1 MKFVHKRRENA
12 EGSRCRRPP
21 AADGGIPHEWMKEEN
36 GDVEGSKRR
45 KLYIIYT
52 KPLKGTEYLVGRL
65 ICEDVP
71 IYRFENVY
79 K

>member
-1 MKFVHKRRENA
+1 
-12 EGSRCRRPP
+12 
-21 AADGGIPHEWMKEEN
+21 MKEEN